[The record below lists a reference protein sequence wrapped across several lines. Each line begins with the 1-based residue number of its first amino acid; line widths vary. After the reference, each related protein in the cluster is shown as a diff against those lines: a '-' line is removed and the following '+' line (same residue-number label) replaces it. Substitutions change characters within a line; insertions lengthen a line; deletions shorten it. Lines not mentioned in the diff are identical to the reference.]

1 MQEVEMFSHIKM
13 CPKGLS
19 GNNGYIDSLDLQRTL
34 CSVCSGSLVNCPG
47 LSADCRIEPAVWHS
61 NGLLSHSLSSLL
73 YVFLS
78 KLVLMNEEKSD
89 AKILPSLEC

>member
-1 MQEVEMFSHIKM
+1 MGTMVIW
-13 CPKGLS
+13 
-19 GNNGYIDSLDLQRTL
+19 TL
-34 CSVCSGSLVNCPG
+34 RIYRELVLCSGSLVNCPG

-61 NGLLSHSLSSLL
+61 NGLLNHSLSSLL